1 MVRPALLADLRG
13 IVGAD
18 GVIDRPEALLVY
30 ECDGYT
36 LERAAPEVVV
46 LPRTPAEVAAVLRLL
61 AAERIPFVPRGAGTG
76 LSGGTLPVEA
86 PVMVGTSRLTAI
98 EAIDVANRRIV
109 VQAGVVNQWVTN
121 AVRAHGLCYA
131 PDPSSQPAC
140 TIGGNI
146 AENSGGPHTLKYG
159 VTTNHVLGVEL
170 VLASGEVV
178 TLGGAVEDRPGY
190 DLVGLVVGAEG
201 TFGIVTRATLR
212 LVRAPEAYRTLLAV
226 FESVEAA
233 SEAVSGIIAAGIV
246 PAALEMM
253 DRLILQALEQAY
265 HIGLPTDA
273 GAVLLIEL
281 DGPAVGLDPQ
291 AERVAAVCRQNRVR
305 EVRVARDEAERAA
318 LWKCRKRA
326 FGAVGR
332 LAPNYCTQDGVVPR
346 TRVPDILRHIAA
358 AAERHRLRIANVFHA
373 GDGNIHPILLFDER
387 DRDEVRRV
395 RAAARA
401 GASLVAQ
408 GLGAHLSVGAPPA
421 RLDVVLGLDRLA
433 RVIDHQAGDMTVTVE
448 AGCTLAALAKT
459 LATSGQWLPLD
470 PPWPDATTIGGLIAA
485 NLSGPLPAS
494 QGRVRDLLLGIRVVG
509 ADGALVS
516 GGGRVVKNVA
526 GYDLPKLHVGALGT
540 LGVIVEAT
548 FKVRPRPACEEAV
561 VIAARS
567 VEAAAET
574 ALGVMASEA
583 APLWL
588 EVGGPGALPEGP
600 GDGAAVVVGLAGI
613 AEEVAHA
620 RARTLELAKARG
632 LRAITVADGAA
643 LRARL
648 AGFALEPAAAV
659 LRAGMLPT
667 EFGEFIAR
675 VSRCGAALRCLA
687 HAAR

>member
-61 AAERIPFVPRGAGTG
+61 AAERVAFVPRGAGTG

-98 EAIDVANRRIV
+98 EAIDIANRRIV
-109 VQAGVVNQWVTN
+109 AQAGVVNQWVTN

-178 TLGGAVEDRPGY
+178 TLG
-190 DLVGLVVGAEG
+190 
-201 TFGIVTRATLR
+201 

-226 FESVEAA
+226 FESVDAA

-265 HIGLPTDA
+265 HVGLPTDA

-291 AERVAAVCRQNRVR
+291 ADRVAAVCRQNRVR

-332 LAPNYCTQDGVVPR
+332 LEPNYCTQDGVVPR
-346 TRVPDILRHIAA
+346 TRMPDILRHIAA

-395 RAAARA
+395 
-401 GASLVAQ
+401 
-408 GLGAHLSVGAPPA
+408 
-421 RLDVVLGLDRLA
+421 
-433 RVIDHQAGDMTVTVE
+433 
-448 AGCTLAALAKT
+448 LAAGREILEACVALGGSLTGEHGIGVEKMAQMPLLFGPDDLAAMVR
-459 LATSGQWLPLD
+459 LRAVFD
-470 PPWPDATTIGGLIAA
+470 PGGRANPHKIFPDAKVCVETRAPRRQAA
-485 NLSGPLPAS
+485 
-494 QGRVRDLLLGIRVVG
+494 
-509 ADGALVS
+509 
-516 GGGRVVKNVA
+516 
-526 GYDLPKLHVGALGT
+526 
-540 LGVIVEAT
+540 
-548 FKVRPRPACEEAV
+548 
-561 VIAARS
+561 
-567 VEAAAET
+567 
-574 ALGVMASEA
+574 M
-583 APLWL
+583 
-588 EVGGPGALPEGP
+588 
-600 GDGAAVVVGLAGI
+600 
-613 AEEVAHA
+613 
-620 RARTLELAKARG
+620 
-632 LRAITVADGAA
+632 
-643 LRARL
+643 
-648 AGFALEPAAAV
+648 
-659 LRAGMLPT
+659 
-667 EFGEFIAR
+667 
-675 VSRCGAALRCLA
+675 
-687 HAAR
+687 

>member
-61 AAERIPFVPRGAGTG
+61 AAERVAFVPRGAGTG

-121 AVRAHGLCYA
+121 AVRARGLCYA

-146 AENSGGPHTLKYG
+146 AENS
-159 VTTNHVLGVEL
+159 
-170 VLASGEVV
+170 
-178 TLGGAVEDRPGY
+178 
-190 DLVGLVVGAEG
+190 VGAEG

-226 FESVEAA
+226 FESVDAA

-395 RAAARA
+395 
-401 GASLVAQ
+401 
-408 GLGAHLSVGAPPA
+408 
-421 RLDVVLGLDRLA
+421 
-433 RVIDHQAGDMTVTVE
+433 
-448 AGCTLAALAKT
+448 LAAGREILEACIALGGSLTGEHGIGVEKMAQMPLLFGPDDLAAMVR
-459 LATSGQWLPLD
+459 LRAVFD
-470 PPWPDATTIGGLIAA
+470 PEGRANPHKIFPDAKVCVETRAPRRQAA
-485 NLSGPLPAS
+485 
-494 QGRVRDLLLGIRVVG
+494 
-509 ADGALVS
+509 
-516 GGGRVVKNVA
+516 
-526 GYDLPKLHVGALGT
+526 
-540 LGVIVEAT
+540 
-548 FKVRPRPACEEAV
+548 
-561 VIAARS
+561 
-567 VEAAAET
+567 
-574 ALGVMASEA
+574 M
-583 APLWL
+583 
-588 EVGGPGALPEGP
+588 
-600 GDGAAVVVGLAGI
+600 
-613 AEEVAHA
+613 
-620 RARTLELAKARG
+620 
-632 LRAITVADGAA
+632 
-643 LRARL
+643 
-648 AGFALEPAAAV
+648 
-659 LRAGMLPT
+659 
-667 EFGEFIAR
+667 
-675 VSRCGAALRCLA
+675 
-687 HAAR
+687 